1 MDLEYLKY
9 RVGQVAYLGEQL
21 RSAGIPIQFPTGG
34 HAVFVDAAALLP
46 HIPSEQFPAHA
57 LACELYIESG
67 VRAVEIG
74 SLLLGRN
81 PHTGVQEKA
90 PLESMRLTIP
100 RRVYTNDHMDYVAD
114 ALAAVSKR
122 ANSIRGLKFTY
133 EPELLRNFTA
143 RFEWASA

>member
-1 MDLEYLKY
+1 
-9 RVGQVAYLGEQL
+9 
-21 RSAGIPIQFPTGG
+21 
-34 HAVFVDAAALLP
+34 VFLDAAALLP
-46 HIPSEQFPAHA
+46 HIPSEEFPAHA

-81 PHTGVQEKA
+81 PLTGKQEKA

-114 ALAAVSKR
+114 ALAAVARR
-122 ANSIRGLKFTY
+122 AHAIRGLDFTY

-143 RFEWASA
+143 RFRWTSESAG